1 MEVKLLQ
8 YAKHKEPIDVTDAG
22 MVIEVKLLHPQKQTL
37 LNDVTDGGIVIEVK
51 FLQSQYLLLADYQCY
66 TL

>member
-22 MVIEVKLLHPQKQTL
+22 MVIEVKLLQPQKQAL
-37 LNDVTDGGIVIEVK
+37 LNDVTDGGMVIEVK
-51 FLQSQYLLLADYQCY
+51 LLQKKYLLSVDYQY
-66 TL
+66 NTL